1 MPLIRGTIKPTPELW
16 TPVWL
21 SLPSCDFWTAW
32 SAMQPSS
39 VTLPCLH
46 RVWFAFINVWHCQK
60 MDEMCCMVFML
71 QIPLSPW
78 PKTQPALS
86 PIPRI
91 WHVWNTK
98 TVLNWAPKLWLNP
111 CQQSHK
117 MVFHPWPEV
126 FGLNTTNTACKRAL
140 MVAAFTKML
149 SFLVPLYE
157 AGNGMAGPRYGY
169 LAWMSYLTLAGM
181 LFAGA
186 LWMYSCVQG
195 KLHVAPCCDLTKHLS
210 QMWMWLHK
218 QWYRQLT
225 FTKTSE
231 RCYHAAQ

>member
-98 TVLNWAPKLWLNP
+98 TVLNWAQNCDQTPVSKTTKWFSTHGPKSLDSIPPTQHANVHWWSL
-111 CQQSHK
+111 
-117 MVFHPWPEV
+117 
-126 FGLNTTNTACKRAL
+126 
-140 MVAAFTKML
+140 
-149 SFLVPLYE
+149 
-157 AGNGMAGPRYGY
+157 
-169 LAWMSYLTLAGM
+169 
-181 LFAGA
+181 
-186 LWMYSCVQG
+186 
-195 KLHVAPCCDLTKHLS
+195 LS
-210 QMWMWLHK
+210 Q
-218 QWYRQLT
+218 
-225 FTKTSE
+225 
-231 RCYHAAQ
+231 RC